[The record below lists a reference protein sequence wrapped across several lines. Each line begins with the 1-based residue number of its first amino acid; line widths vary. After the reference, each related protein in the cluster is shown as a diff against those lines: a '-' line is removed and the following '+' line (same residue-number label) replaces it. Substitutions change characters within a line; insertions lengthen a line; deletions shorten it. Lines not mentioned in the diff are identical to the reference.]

1 MVNSTFGENIPK
13 QCVSM
18 AIVLWHEGQK
28 ALALT
33 VDPEG
38 KFMARRFK
46 KAPKEWLGK
55 LTKVNVPP
63 GEYRVQVDK
72 PTFRRLGNMAI
83 DEAIKTAEALGGTSG
98 RSRSRASGAKKSR
111 RSRSSSKAS
120 VAAISQVQ
128 RSAQAA
134 GRQKAQAQDARQDA
148 RKLRELQKAVG
159 QSAARAQ
166 SAARVQQ
173 AQAIRAQ
180 VQKQQ
185 AVQRAQ
191 REVSAQSRQK

>member
-13 QCVSM
+13 QCVLM

-28 ALALT
+28 TLALT

-55 LTKVNVPP
+55 LTGVDVPP

-83 DEAIKTAEALGGTSG
+83 DEAIRTAEALGGTSG
-98 RSRSRASGAKKSR
+98 RSRSRASGIKK
-111 RSRSSSKAS
+111 SRSSSKAS

>member
-13 QCVSM
+13 QCVLM

-55 LTKVNVPP
+55 LTGVDVPR

-83 DEAIKTAEALGGTSG
+83 DEAIRTAEALGGT
-98 RSRSRASGAKKSR
+98 
-111 RSRSSSKAS
+111 
-120 VAAISQVQ
+120 
-128 RSAQAA
+128 

>member
-13 QCVSM
+13 QCVLM

-55 LTKVNVPP
+55 LTGVNVPR

-72 PTFRRLGNMAI
+72 PTFRRLGNTAI

-98 RSRSRASGAKKSR
+98 RSRSRASGIKK
-111 RSRSSSKAS
+111 SRSSSKAS